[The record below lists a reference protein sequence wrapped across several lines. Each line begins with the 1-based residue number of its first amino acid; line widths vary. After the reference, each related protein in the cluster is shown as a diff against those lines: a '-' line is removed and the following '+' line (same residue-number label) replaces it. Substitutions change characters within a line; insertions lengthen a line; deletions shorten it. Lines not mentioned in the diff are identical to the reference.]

1 MINMKAELLHSLIDL
16 TEEFNKTNASGTMEE
31 FVVWLSGK
39 YFQSEASDGHQEQL
53 DLMLAFQISLLNK
66 SIKKQTKEVI
76 SESSLSSLDDYSFLL
91 HLEQVDS
98 FRKMELIEM
107 HNLEAP
113 TGIEVI
119 KRLLNKGLIA
129 EFNDLEDK
137 RAKRVRMTEAG
148 KTELERLK
156 PLVDGQFKNF
166 AQALTLNDKLSL
178 VSTMNKL
185 IRS

>member
-1 MINMKAELLHSLIDL
+1 MKTELLHSLIDL
-16 TEEFNKTNASGTMEE
+16 VEEFNATNTSEKMED

-39 YFQSEASDGHQEQL
+39 YFEANESDVHSEQL

-76 SESSLSSLDDYSFLL
+76 SESSLSSLDGYSFLL
-91 HLEQVDS
+91 HLEQADS

-113 TGIEVI
+113 TGIEII
-119 KRLLNKGLIA
+119 KRLLSKGLIE

-137 RAKRVRMTEAG
+137 RAKRVKITKAG
-148 KTELERLK
+148 KTELDRLK
-156 PLVDGQFKNF
+156 PLVDAKF
-166 AQALTLNDKLSL
+166 ASFASVLSINDKLGM

>member
-1 MINMKAELLHSLIDL
+1 MKAALLHNLIDL
-16 TEEFNKTNASGTMEE
+16 VEEFNKINTSGTMEE
-31 FVVWLSGK
+31 FVVWLGGK
-39 YFQSEASDGHQEQL
+39 YFESTESEGHLEQL

-91 HLEQVDS
+91 HLEQAES

-113 TGIEVI
+113 TGIEII
-119 KRLLNKGLIA
+119 KRLLIKGLIE
-129 EFNDLEDK
+129 EFNDSEDK
-137 RAKRVRMTEAG
+137 RAKRVKMTNTG

-156 PLVDGQFKNF
+156 PLVDAKFKSF
-166 AQALTLNDKLSL
+166 AQTLPLNEKLS
-178 VSTMNKL
+178 VVAAMNKL

>member
-1 MINMKAELLHSLIDL
+1 MKAELLHNLIDL
-16 TEEFNKTNASGTMEE
+16 VEEFNNTNASGTMED

-39 YFQSEASDGHQEQL
+39 YFESEDTGDHQEQL
-53 DLMLAFQISLLNK
+53 DLMLAFQISMLNK
-66 SIKKQTKEVI
+66 SIKKQTKKVI
-76 SESSLSSLDDYSFLL
+76 SESPLSSLDGYSFLL
-91 HLEQVDS
+91 HLEQANS

-119 KRLLNKGLIA
+119 KRLLSKGLIE

-137 RAKRVRMTEAG
+137 RAKRVRLTEKG
-148 KTELERLK
+148 KQELERLK
-156 PLVDGQFKNF
+156 PLVDGKFNSF
-166 AQALTLNDKLSL
+166 AKALSL
-178 VSTMNKL
+178 NEKLILVATMNKL